1 MKFQGKVA
9 MITGASVG
17 IGRAV
22 ALCFA
27 EQGADLVLLDINNET
42 LLTVGEEAKKFGS
55 RVLTYE
61 CDVSSEERVNEVVSN
76 AIKCFGKIDILVNNA
91 ALWRDIPSFTESS
104 SDLWKRYMDVN
115 VMGVYYCTRAVI
127 GNMLENGYGRIIN
140 VASVVGVYGKAKM
153 VHYSTTKGAVITMTK
168 ALAKEVTE
176 KGVLVNCVSPGSVS
190 PSQNE
195 DIDYFIPSELSFMG
209 RTGTD
214 RENANLILFLASD
227 EASYISGQNI
237 QIDGCRKKL

>member
-22 ALCFA
+22 ALCLA
-27 EQGADLVLLDINNET
+27 EQGADLVLLDINNEQ
-42 LLTVGEEAKKFGS
+42 LLAVGEETKKLGS
-55 RVLTYE
+55 KVLTYK
-61 CDVSSEERVNEVVSN
+61 CDVSSEEEVNEAAAD
-76 AIKCFGKIDILVNNA
+76 AIKHFGKIDILVNNA
-91 ALWRDIPSFTESS
+91 ALWRDRSAFAASS

-127 GNMLENGYGRIIN
+127 GTMIENGYGRIIN
-140 VASVVGVYGKAKM
+140 VASVAGVYGNRGM
-153 VHYSTTKGAVITMTK
+153 VHYSTTKGALISMTK
-168 ALAKEVTE
+168 ALAKEVAE
-176 KGVLVNCVSPGSVS
+176 QGVLVNCVSPGSVS

-195 DIDYFIPSELSFMG
+195 DIDFSKPSSLSFLG

-214 RENANLILFLASD
+214 RENANLICFLASD
-227 EASYISGQNI
+227 DASYISGQNI
-237 QIDGCRKKL
+237 LIDGCRKQM